1 MAPDS
6 NGSPSEVPTGEGEP
20 GATDGAG
27 VTDAESPSERPPPP
41 MLAPPAETAGEDVID
56 FGVSDEPTNE
66 VEVVCAAQSAASEL
80 RQVYL
85 AFALD
90 VSASMGQGNERFSLK
105 WLPVVTAAEAFFS
118 EPESAAISAS
128 LTFFPAQSNDT
139 WCEDASYVTP
149 DVSQTLLPSNAFT
162 DAITALNRTP
172 NANNWRT
179 ATPTLAVFNGTVAS
193 LAAIDDPSANVTRA
207 VVLVTDGVPQGCPGQ
222 NANNVELVAAAVRAS
237 GVRTFV
243 VGVQNPQ
250 GLDGGENLDNLNI
263 IAEAGG
269 TERAFIVQTGD
280 PVQTEAEF
288 KAVIDGIRGVS
299 VSCNIEIPLPPTGTE
314 FIPEKV
320 NVKYSG
326 AAGEIAIDLAYDPD
340 CATPDSWRYDDP
352 AAPATIVLCGD
363 TCGTVQR
370 DTTATLNVEFGCERR
385 GVPR

>member
-1 MAPDS
+1 MEGESGEAGDP
-6 NGSPSEVPTGEGEP
+6 GTTEQQSPSEQGPAPMLG
-20 GATDGAG
+20 
-27 VTDAESPSERPPPP
+27 PPP
-41 MLAPPAETAGEDVID
+41 ETPSAGIID

-90 VSASMGQGNERFSLK
+90 VSASMGQGAQRFDLK
-105 WLPVVTAAEAFFS
+105 WLPVITAAEAFFS

-128 LTFFPAQSNDT
+128 LTFFPAQNNNLRCDA
-139 WCEDASYVTP
+139 ASYLVP
-149 DVSQTLLPSNAFT
+149 DVPQTLLPSDVFT
-162 DAITALNRTP
+162 NAITALNRTP
-172 NANNWRT
+172 AIQSWSMDT
-179 ATPTLAVFNGTVAS
+179 ATPTLAVFNGTVES
-193 LAAIDDPSANVTRA
+193 LNAIDDPSLNVTRA
-207 VVLVTDGVPQGCPGQ
+207 VVLVTDGVPQGCQQG
-222 NANNVELVAAAVRAS
+222 NVNNVAVVAEAVRAS
-237 GVRTFV
+237 GMRTFV
-243 VGVQNPQ
+243 VGVANPP

-280 PVQTEAEF
+280 PAQTEAEF
-288 KAVIDGIRGVS
+288 KAVIDDIRGVS

-326 AAGEIAIDLAYDPD
+326 SGGEVAIDLSYDPG
-340 CATPDSWRYDDP
+340 CTTPNTWRYDDP
-352 AAPATIVLCGD
+352 SAPETIVLCGD

-370 DTTATLNVEFGCERR
+370 DVTASLNVEFGCERR